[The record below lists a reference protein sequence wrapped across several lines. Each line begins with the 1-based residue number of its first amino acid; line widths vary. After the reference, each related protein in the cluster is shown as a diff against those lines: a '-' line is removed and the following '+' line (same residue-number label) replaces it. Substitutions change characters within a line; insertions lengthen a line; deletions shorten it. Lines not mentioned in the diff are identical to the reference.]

1 MKLGKKKQ
9 KAKKENHSL
18 HIISAAA
25 PFQYVE
31 AYKSLRTNL
40 NFMTVNGDYKK
51 IVVTSSIPEEGKS
64 NVAINLAVTLGETD
78 KRVLLVDCDLRK
90 PILHRYLKIK
100 RRSQGLTSVL
110 SGEATLEESVVSF
123 SDLKIEVLV
132 AGAVPPNPAEILG
145 SKKMEALISEM
156 EKIYDYIIF
165 DTPPVSVV
173 TDAAVLGRLTDGAV
187 LVIRHKYVTI
197 ESVKLA
203 KQNLESVGVNI
214 IGTVLNRFDFKG
226 VAKDN
231 GYYYSYEYNYQ
242 HV

>member
-9 KAKKENHSL
+9 KAKKENRSL

-90 PILHRYLKIK
+90 PILHRYLKIN

-132 AGAVPPNPAEILG
+132 AGAPEPGRNSWQQENG
-145 SKKMEALISEM
+145 SSDQRNGENL
-156 EKIYDYIIF
+156 
-165 DTPPVSVV
+165 
-173 TDAAVLGRLTDGAV
+173 RLYH
-187 LVIRHKYVTI
+187 L
-197 ESVKLA
+197 
-203 KQNLESVGVNI
+203 
-214 IGTVLNRFDFKG
+214 
-226 VAKDN
+226 
-231 GYYYSYEYNYQ
+231 
-242 HV
+242 